1 VFNLT
6 IQIIKK
12 FEFKFLNIFYI
23 KNYFKLKIILNISY
37 INDQLKKKVVPGN
50 FEVKKKTSSI
60 SAKESLVSN
69 LGKPMLAKKHSS
81 HLSSHLSF
89 NKTSAYS
96 SHHFF
101 KTNKKTNK
109 KIIKRIKGKSFLLYI
124 YKKNGVK

>member
-1 VFNLT
+1 MKIIFYYN
-6 IQIIKK
+6 IIKTRIN
-12 FEFKFLNIFYI
+12 FVISTCSNLIRHFLSNW
-23 KNYFKLKIILNISY
+23 SY
-37 INDQLKKKVVPGN
+37 
-50 FEVKKKTSSI
+50 
-60 SAKESLVSN
+60 VSN